1 MGVGDV
7 SEIVPDNFTF
17 ERSDALVCHV
27 HYYGSG
33 AQVCVCARACVCVCV
48 CVCLVCVK
56 YHISFR

>member
-33 AQVCVCARACVCVCV
+33 AQVCVCVRARATETKMRAGQ
-48 CVCLVCVK
+48 LI
-56 YHISFR
+56 HNL